1 MSSGSTPIYSFPYP
15 LSTDSVR
22 IASDIEE
29 LATAIDSDLQEIV
42 EDRSAAMWTGGTF
55 SNGLTTPTYN
65 DSTGKMSMSLTQD
78 IQTTASP
85 QFVNLTLTGDVDIQ
99 GGDVITN
106 QTTFNIV
113 NTTAT
118 TVNLG
123 GSATTVNIG
132 NSSGQVN
139 FAGDVNLAAGKIYEI
154 NNVAILDETTLG
166 SSVIFSSLTSVGIIS
181 SGQWQGTT
189 IATAYGGTGLTSFT
203 ANRAIYSTSTSELT
217 SGILP
222 LEAGGTNSSLS
233 AISGGVAY
241 STSTGIG
248 LTAAGNSGQVLTSN
262 GSSAPTW
269 EDPAT
274 APTITLSGDATGSGT
289 DSITVTLA
297 DSGVVAGT
305 YGSSSSIPTFTV
317 DSKGRLTDVVEV
329 DVDPMP
335 SILMM
340 AGM

>member
-1 MSSGSTPIYSFPYP
+1 MSSGSTSTYSFPYP
-15 LSTDSVR
+15 LSTDPVR

-29 LATAIDSDLQEIV
+29 LATAIDSDLQEII
-42 EDRSAAMWTGGTF
+42 EDRSAAMWTGGAF

-78 IQTTASP
+78 IQATASP
-85 QFVNLTLTGDVDIQ
+85 QFVNLTLTGDIDIQ
-99 GGDVITN
+99 GGDITTN
-106 QTTFNIV
+106 QTTFNLIDTV
-113 NTTAT
+113 AT
-118 TVNLG
+118 TLNVG
-123 GSATTVNIG
+123 GAATAINIG
-132 NSSGQVN
+132 NS
-139 FAGDVNLAAGKIYEI
+139 AGVINSEADINIATGKEFKI
-154 NNVAILDETTLG
+154 NNASILNATTLG
-166 SSVIFSSLTSVGIIS
+166 SSVVSSSLTSVGTIS
-181 SGQWQGTT
+181 SGTWQGTT
-189 IATAYGGTGLTSFT
+189 VATEYGGTGLTSFT

-233 AISGGVAY
+233 ASAGAIVY
-241 STSTGIG
+241 STATQLQ
-248 LTAAGNSGQVLTSN
+248 LTPAGTTGQVLTSN
-262 GSSAPTW
+262 GTSAPTW

-289 DSITVTLA
+289 SSITVTLS
-297 DSGVVAGT
+297 DSGVVADT

-329 DVDPMP
+329 DIDPMP